1 MAKKASMMINQ
12 LSVILLLSG
21 NLALYYFCYRIH
33 ILVLVV
39 FLACQV
45 IFVSTLILIAMRTL
59 REQAQSRQEL
69 SLAGKNNKLLPT
81 LVKSRIWR

>member
-21 NLALYYFCYRIH
+21 NLALYYFCYCIH

-45 IFVSTLILIAMRTL
+45 IFVSTFILIAMRIL
-59 REQAQSRQEL
+59 KE
-69 SLAGKNNKLLPT
+69 
-81 LVKSRIWR
+81 